1 MRETDNTIFALDFAL
16 LLDVDVSAGDQHGSG
31 SERR

>member
-1 MRETDNTIFALDFAL
+1 MRDVDNTIFAFDFDL
-16 LLDVDVSAGDQHGSG
+16 HVDASAGDQHGSG